1 MRFNTLP
8 QNIACACAAMLA
20 CWSMGCTSPR
30 SAARGPV
37 LKPPAYAQSPTAPRG
52 SLVDDRPSGAALRS
66 EPAARSPEL
75 AIESSELERRVARYT
90 AEPSRLFRTTGA
102 TRSWKY
108 IILHHSGEAN
118 GSLASID
125 RFHRETNGW
134 DECGYHFVIGN
145 GTESGDG
152 EIEVGSRWPKQKHG
166 AHTKPQGVQEY
177 NERGIGICLVG
188 NMNQQPP
195 TPKQVEATRRLVAFL
210 QQRYGVAPRGVT
222 THGDVHGSHTEC
234 PGKLFPYDRL
244 IPRG

>member
-1 MRFNTLP
+1 M
-8 QNIACACAAMLA
+8 
-20 CWSMGCTSPR
+20 CWSLGCTSPR
-30 SAARGPV
+30 LAARGPA
-37 LKPPAYAQSPTAPRG
+37 LKPPAYAQSPAVSRDPVAG
-52 SLVDDRPSGAALRS
+52 DRISNATLRS
-66 EPAARSPEL
+66 DAATRSPDMAL
-75 AIESSELERRVARYT
+75 GPSDLERRVARYV
-90 AEPSRLFRTTGA
+90 ADPSRLFQTTGSP
-102 TRSWKY
+102 RSWKY

-177 NERGIGICLVG
+177 NEHGIGICLVG
-188 NMNQQPP
+188 NMNRQPP
-195 TPKQVEATRRLVAFL
+195 TAKQIEATRRLIAYL
-210 QQRYGVAPRGVT
+210 QQHYRVAPRGVT